1 MIFDS
6 NDIENKIEEMFE
18 SKIKN
23 NEIKIDGDF
32 CLSRL
37 CWDNN
42 ISNDCYKWDFVK
54 SELKEKIRF
63 NYIFDY
69 IKIDS
74 KYNNNDVL
82 VEYVIKTMRKEYNIS
97 FNTIILDNIH
107 FKELLYMDFNNY
119 LRENNCDIEYNDI
132 ENFDLS
138 NYICLFI
145 NNKLDSIYNMKYMNS
160 KNEIVMICNILSNII
175 NNNLV

>member
-6 NDIENKIEEMFE
+6 NDIEKKIEEMFE

-23 NEIKIDGDF
+23 NEINFEGNF

-42 ISNDCYKWDFVK
+42 ISNDCDKWDLIK

-74 KYNNNDVL
+74 KYNDNDVL
-82 VEYVIKTMRKEYNIS
+82 VEYVIKTMKKEYNIS

-107 FKELLYMDFNNY
+107 FKELLYTDFNNY
-119 LRENNCDIEYNDI
+119 LREKNYEIENNDI

-145 NNKLDSIYNMKYMNS
+145 NNKLDCIYNMKHMNL